1 MARIAGDL
9 WIAIRLIS
17 YQEYPSQSER
27 SGNAVLAVIIH
38 LAFAES
44 NAVPEGDL
52 IDDLDVGRTFDSDAF
67 IGCFV

>member
-1 MARIAGDL
+1 
-9 WIAIRLIS
+9 
-17 YQEYPSQSER
+17 
-27 SGNAVLAVIIH
+27 VLAVIIH